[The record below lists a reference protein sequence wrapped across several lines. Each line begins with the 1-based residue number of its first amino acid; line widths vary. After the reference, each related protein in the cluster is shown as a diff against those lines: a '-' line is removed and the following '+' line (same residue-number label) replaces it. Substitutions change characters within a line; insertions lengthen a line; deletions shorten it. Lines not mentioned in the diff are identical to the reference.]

1 MPSAPPSTITS
12 RLRDDNGDEGEV
24 SWATGRSP
32 GSSLRRASLAPLSA
46 LKPSLSPL
54 SLDQTADVLPLLSPV
69 AQSAAHSPD
78 RPYFPGQP
86 RSLAGIAVRAFGLGA
101 ALAAGA
107 LVMATVVATTSSP
120 LWRLPF
126 FLSALSAFHFLEF
139 WTTAAYNTPAAG
151 VASFLLSA
159 NWPAYAIAHAA
170 AALECLVTSLAFPSR
185 AWAPLGTGPLFL
197 LLGFAL
203 VVVGQ
208 TVRSAAM
215 VQAGR
220 SFNHTVQTHKAHG
233 HVLVTTGIYATLRH
247 PSYFGFFWWALGTQ
261 LVLGNVVC
269 FFAYGAVLWRFFS
282 ARIRHE
288 EIQLVRF
295 FGDEYVDY
303 RKKVGTKIPFIP

>member
-32 GSSLRRASLAPLSA
+32 GASLRRASLAPLSA

-54 SLDQTADVLPLLSPV
+54 SLDQTAAVLPLLSPV
-69 AQSAAHSPD
+69 AQSAAHSPA

-107 LVMATVVATTSSP
+107 MVMAAEEAQTSSP
-120 LWRLPF
+120 LRRLPF

-139 WTTAAYNTPAAG
+139 WATAAYNTPAAG

-170 AALECLVTSLAFPSR
+170 AALECLVTR
-185 AWAPLGTGPLFL
+185 
-197 LLGFAL
+197 
-203 VVVGQ
+203 
-208 TVRSAAM
+208 
-215 VQAGR
+215 
-220 SFNHTVQTHKAHG
+220 
-233 HVLVTTGIYATLRH
+233 
-247 PSYFGFFWWALGTQ
+247 
-261 LVLGNVVC
+261 
-269 FFAYGAVLWRFFS
+269 
-282 ARIRHE
+282 
-288 EIQLVRF
+288 
-295 FGDEYVDY
+295 
-303 RKKVGTKIPFIP
+303 